1 MIHVDVTDFD
11 LEHSSEVQKQE
22 YVKSATILFTQIN
35 RFIIYKRIYIL
46 AKKFFLA
53 EAAFKLYAIV
63 PYIVERLIY
72 VCNICIMY
80 VKPHTSFETMLRT
93 ALKL

>member
-53 EAAFKLYAIV
+53 EAAFK
-63 PYIVERLIY
+63 
-72 VCNICIMY
+72 
-80 VKPHTSFETMLRT
+80 
-93 ALKL
+93 